1 MIRKMTR
8 SAFCYRAPPVAESSE
23 DKSGVIIDYSMQ
35 GNIVGVEALNASQK
49 MVPPNMLEYEAL

>member
-1 MIRKMTR
+1 MTR